1 MYAKVYPGLTP
12 PFPYDSARTC
22 RRRHRRH
29 SMQKGNMVHRRRRRR
44 RSRRRDT
51 TKATS
56 FLSSPRGTFSYVKA
70 SCALWKGAVKT
81 LASEAWY
88 WIKRLVIKD
97 AAIWKDRGIIS
108 VCSQFVFSSVKEE
121 RKFRKTRKNDQK
133 KAKKQELP
141 WTQSIFT
148 ELKIAF

>member
-29 SMQKGNMVHRRRRRR
+29 SMQKGNMDHRRRRRR
-44 RSRRRDT
+44 RNA

-56 FLSSPRGTFSYVKA
+56 FLSSPRRTFSYVKA

-121 RKFRKTRKNDQK
+121 RKFRKTLKNDQK

-141 WTQSIFT
+141 WAQSIFT
-148 ELKIAF
+148 ELKVTF